1 MRQEELASRF
11 EVSAIP
17 VREALRE
24 LQVEGLVT
32 SLPRRGAVVT
42 KLSASDIEDIY
53 YIRINLE
60 GMATALAVPKLTKE
74 TLTHLEDCL
83 VQMDNPELDAT
94 SLAKLNHSFHL
105 SIYEASG
112 RKYLCDLIEI
122 QRRRTQHYVRAH
134 ISSMNAMPESQSQHQ
149 AILKA
154 CKASKAGEA
163 KKQMQAHLN
172 RVKLELMSYI
182 AASEI
187 IESEPVST

>member
-1 MRQEELASRF
+1 LASHF

-42 KLSASDIEDIY
+42 RLSVEDIEDIY
-53 YIRINLE
+53 DIRINLE
-60 GMATALAVPKLTKE
+60 GMATALAVPKMTKE
-74 TLTHLEDCL
+74 TLDNLSACL
-83 VQMDNPELDAT
+83 VQMDDSGLDAT
-94 SLAKLNHSFHL
+94 SLAKLNHRFHL

-112 RKYLCDLIEI
+112 RKYLCEFIAI

-134 ISSMNAMPESQSQHQ
+134 ISDMNAMPESQAQHQ

-154 CKASKAGEA
+154 CQEGKADEA
-163 KKQMQAHLN
+163 EKQMREHLN
-172 RVKLELMSYI
+172 RVKLELMNYVEKSV
-182 AASEI
+182 E
-187 IESEPVST
+187 ESELINN

>member
-32 SLPRRGAVVT
+32 SLPRRGVVVT
-42 KLSASDIEDIY
+42 RLSADDIEDIY
-53 YIRINLE
+53 DIRINLE
-60 GMATALAVPKLTKE
+60 GMATALAVPKMTKE
-74 TLTHLEDCL
+74 TLEHLNDCV

-94 SLAKLNHSFHL
+94 SLAKLNHNFHL

-112 RKYLCDLIEI
+112 RKYLCELIEI

-154 CKASKAGEA
+154 CRTGKAKEA
-163 KKQMQAHLN
+163 EKQMQAHLN

-182 AASEI
+182 TEN
-187 IESEPVST
+187 ELVGT